1 MKLDRGN
8 DSGGRLGDTGMDR
21 GDPQEEQPEE
31 SCEVCGSTDL
41 AYVHCKVICQ
51 NCLTILRTCSD
62 L

>member
-1 MKLDRGN
+1 MKLDHDN
-8 DSGGRLGDTGMDR
+8 DSSGRLEDAGTNR
-21 GDPQEEQPEE
+21 GGPQEEPPEE

-41 AYVHCKVICQ
+41 AYVHCKVICR